1 MADPAIPS
9 ALPLPSSDPL
19 PLLRAFSNITFTKS
33 LVTATPEGLGHH
45 HEITGFAGSA
55 PTALSF
61 AMELVVSDDSTVESL
76 QCIVSRWARG
86 ELKDVIEECE
96 RSCNPQM
103 LLWAIDSYHSLAVKR
118 AKTMAGL
125 CWKYPGLL
133 PQFAAKGRKRNARG
147 KLYKPEN
154 REVVALLGEHMLCF
168 RRRGEVKVGVE
179 FVLAWKLGVDD
190 VGEAQSRVEGHA
202 RFPEACEHTSA
213 TRAIT
218 MN

>member
-19 PLLRAFSNITFTKS
+19 PLLRAFSNVTFTKS
-33 LVTATPEGLGHH
+33 LVTAVPEGTGHH

-61 AMELVVSDDSTVESL
+61 VMELVVSDDTTVESL
-76 QCIVSRWARG
+76 RCTVLPWARA

-103 LLWAIDSYHSLAVKR
+103 LLWAIDSYQSLAVKR

-133 PQFAAKGRKRNARG
+133 PQFAAKERKKNTG
-147 KLYKPEN
+147 SKFYKPEN
-154 REVVALLGEHMLCF
+154 REVVALLGESMLCF
-168 RRRGEVKVGVE
+168 RKRGETKGGVE
-179 FVLAWKLGVDD
+179 FVVAWKLDVDD
-190 VGEAQSRVEGHA
+190 VGEALSRVEGYA

-213 TRAIT
+213 PHEP
-218 MN
+218 